1 MRKFCLVPALFVSCQ
16 LIADVAVVVHPTNT
30 TAMETSEIAKLYL
43 GRSKSFA
50 DGTAAIPLA
59 LSESSA
65 ATPIFN
71 EKILNKT
78 GSQMKA
84 YWSKLVFTGKGSPPK
99 EVESD
104 AEMIALISQNP
115 SLIGYVDK
123 AAVNDS
129 VTSFVFR
136 EAL

>member
-16 LIADVAVVVHPTNT
+16 LMADVAVVVHPANT

-84 YWSKLVFTGKGSPPK
+84 YWSKLVFTGKGTPPQELLTDK
-99 EVESD
+99 EVID
-104 AEMIALISQNP
+104 LVSQNP
-115 SLIGYVDK
+115 NMIGYIKKESVT
-123 AAVNDS
+123 AAVK
-129 VTSFVFR
+129 VVAT
-136 EAL
+136 L